1 VHVSGRF
8 NPHVI
13 DPVGRLLRV
22 AASCPSRRAQR
33 DPVVADDVRAE
44 VRQERLTAADLRR
57 EVLRLR
63 GELGGLRRA
72 VAAASSRPSH
82 SRDMDSFD
90 AAACPR
96 AVTPPTTRKSYA
108 ADPVG
113 YVVPRAVEAAA
124 SAPAPDVVNQF
135 RVTNLGTLLD
145 VWA

>member
-1 VHVSGRF
+1 MHVSGRF

-63 GELGGLRRA
+63 GELGRLRRA
-72 VAAASSRPSH
+72 VAASSPP

-90 AAACPR
+90 ASTCPR
-96 AVTPPTTRKSYA
+96 AVTPPATRKSYA

-113 YVVPRAVEAAA
+113 FVAPRGVEAAA